1 MFNFKWC
8 VFDLDGTLLNE
19 EKNISDEDLKS
30 IKRLMKEDVEIF
42 IASGRTDMF
51 SLPHLELIGSKTPI
65 ISSNGALVRNPLD
78 NIIIYS
84 KFINHT
90 SVNKFIEYVKADDL
104 NYLAYTLDSVYYH
117 VTNDNVLKELFRNNK
132 AEINFINV
140 YDPDILKNDEILKF
154 LIVDEH
160 ENIPKRQKELV
171 LMLDL
176 YVVSSG
182 YYLLDLME
190 KGVSKGYAL
199 KKLADYY
206 KMDPE
211 KIIVFGDNYNDM
223 DMFTF
228 AGTSVAMGN
237 AVDKIKAL
245 ADFVTKSNEEN
256 GISYAIENFILN
268 NVFWVEES

>member
-1 MFNFKWC
+1 MFDYKWC

-19 EKNISDEDLKS
+19 EKIISNQDLKS
-30 IKRLMKEDVEIF
+30 IKLLMKNDVEIF

-90 SVNKFIEYVKADDL
+90 SVNKFIEYAKTHEL

-117 VTNDNVLKELFRNNK
+117 VINENTLKELFRNNK
-132 AEINFINV
+132 AKIDFIKI
-140 YDPDILKNDEILKF
+140 YDPDVLKNDQILKF

-171 LMLDL
+171 LKLDL
-176 YVVSSG
+176 HIVSSG

-190 KGVSKGYAL
+190 KGVSKGDAL
-199 KKLADYY
+199 EKLAGYY
-206 KMDPE
+206 KMNPE
-211 KIIVFGDNYNDM
+211 KIIVFGDNYNDIE
-223 DMFTF
+223 MFRF
-228 AGTSVAMGN
+228 AGTSIAMGN
-237 AVDKIKAL
+237 AVDDIKIL
-245 ADFVTKSNEEN
+245 ADFVTKSNDEN

-268 NVFWVEES
+268 FN